1 MTIIVYFLE
10 QGILRGLSSI
20 GDTYLD
26 SIGCYENNLIGM
38 EIAVIFNG

>member
-26 SIGCYENNLIGM
+26 SIGFTKTI
-38 EIAVIFNG
+38 